1 MATILPHPTASRTGP
16 TVVETV
22 VLAIHRTLRGL
33 KGVALAAMVVLPVSA
48 ATVVTSP
55 RPAPAP
61 SVTAQLARA
70 AVVPG
75 TTLVASTVALERC
88 HGPGALVVT
97 RHGRIKQVGLAR
109 GLRVYVHKAPG
120 YFLALCPRTSQG
132 S

>member
-1 MATILPHPTASRTGP
+1 M
-16 TVVETV
+16 
-22 VLAIHRTLRGL
+22 LAIHRTLRGL

-48 ATVVTSP
+48 ATTVTGP
-55 RPAPAP
+55 HPAPAP

-75 TTLVASTVALERC
+75 TALVASTVALRRC

-97 RHGRIKQVGLAR
+97 PRGRIKQVDLAH

-120 YFLALCPRTSQG
+120 YFIALCPSTSQG